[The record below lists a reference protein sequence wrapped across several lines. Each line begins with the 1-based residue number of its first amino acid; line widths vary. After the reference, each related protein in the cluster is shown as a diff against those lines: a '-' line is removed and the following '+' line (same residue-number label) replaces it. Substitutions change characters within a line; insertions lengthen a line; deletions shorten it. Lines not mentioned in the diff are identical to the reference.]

1 MEEVAGEGDGVH
13 YAVPRVRVMFAA
25 EDPEVFGRRIAYAY
39 RARYVIHG
47 TRNGWID
54 GAHMNGYMLMCTRV
68 SLQAINLQPS

>member
-47 TRNGWID
+47 THNGWID
-54 GAHMNGYMLMCTRV
+54 GAHMKWLHAHVHY
-68 SLQAINLQPS
+68 INLQPS